1 MLESDRRGVAV
12 VLSGGGING
21 VLLELAFLRRLSET
35 ALWPRVGWIYGT
47 SAGALARARLRAHG
61 RRSRGTTGSWREK
74 VGRGP
79 GRRSDPMPR

>member
-1 MLESDRRGVAV
+1 MPESDRRDVAV

-35 ALWPRVGWIYGT
+35 ALWPRVGWIHGT
-47 SAGALARARLRAHG
+47 SAGALTRAAT
-61 RRSRGTTGSWREK
+61 RSRTTLSRYDRSSWRKK

-79 GRRSDPMPR
+79 GRRSDPMLR

>member
-35 ALWPRVGWIYGT
+35 ALWPRVGWIHGT
-47 SAGALARARLRAHG
+47 SAGALAGTMAALERLD
-61 RRSRGTTGSWREK
+61 RSSWRKK